1 MSERPV
7 DEGAVEDGAGVNS
20 VAGDDGH
27 AAAPGVG
34 GATEPTWRRVARITP
49 LLTAWK
55 VAAALIAV
63 VLFQVVDDLARAP
76 LPLLTLVGLVAAG
89 IAVGILISLVYAYL
103 AWRRLTYAITD
114 DAVLMRSGVVF
125 RRERASRLTR
135 IQTVEVTQPILGR
148 LFGYAAV
155 TIESAGAADA
165 NLRLAYLTQD
175 EARLVRNEILARA
188 AGLDVS
194 APVQD
199 APAVP
204 GVGGEEGPGVVG
216 AAGEVLAVRG
226 AEAGSVLASASVA
239 PVAAGPV
246 VPEAPE
252 REVLHVPPGRL
263 IGSVLLSG
271 AMVGIVVTAGA
282 MAIAAG
288 VTGSREFIFGW
299 LAGLLGTGS
308 YLWSRFAG
316 EFGFRLATSPD
327 GLRVRSGL
335 LETRAQTIPPG
346 RIQGIGISQGPL
358 WRMRG
363 WWRVQLS
370 LATGIDMSDGSGGAP
385 DVLLPVGSR
394 DDVLTVVRLAMPGMS
409 ETEVEALVTGMLGN
423 GPEGGWTVSPDRA
436 RWMNPFAWR
445 RNGFQV
451 LDPFLAIRRGR
462 IFRRVDLVPHERTQ
476 SLGVSQGP
484 FERRLRLVSFQAHSS
499 GDLEPTL
506 PHVDPAIAAELL
518 WEQAE
523 RARAARRSAG
533 PEQWMRQTPTPQV
546 PAPEPAE
553 AEASAA
559 QASAPAEAS
568 QAPSPTPPPPTD
580 PTP

>member
-1 MSERPV
+1 MDERPMGEPPLGEGDV
-7 DEGAVEDGAGVNS
+7 ADGSSHDEAQGPGLDVGAVPELS
-20 VAGDDGH
+20 
-27 AAAPGVG
+27 
-34 GATEPTWRRVARITP
+34 WRRVARITP

-63 VLFQVVDDLARAP
+63 VLFQVFDDLARAP

-114 DAVLMRSGVVF
+114 DAVLMRSGVLF

-194 APVQD
+194 APVPD
-199 APAVP
+199 AVVEEMADGGAGESGVLLHDGAGVSGAP
-204 GVGGEEGPGVVG
+204 GAADVG
-216 AAGEVLAVRG
+216 AVAGPIAT
-226 AEAGSVLASASVA
+226 
-239 PVAAGPV
+239 GPV

-263 IGSVLLSG
+263 VGSVVLSG
-271 AMVGIVVTAGA
+271 AMIGIVVTAVA
-282 MAIAAG
+282 MGIAAG

-358 WRMRG
+358 WRTRG

-370 LATGIDMSDGSGGAP
+370 LATGIDMSDGSGGTP

-394 DDVLTVVRLAMPGMS
+394 DDVLTVVRLAVPGMS
-409 ETEVEALVTGMLGN
+409 EAEVEALVTGMLGT
-423 GPEGGWTVSPDRA
+423 GSDGGWTVSPERA
-436 RWMNPFAWR
+436 RWIDPFAWR

-484 FERRLRLVSFQAHSS
+484 FERRLNLVSFQAHSS

-506 PHVDPAIAAELL
+506 PHVDPAVAAELL

-533 PEQWMRQTPTPQV
+533 PEQWMRQ
-546 PAPEPAE
+546 
-553 AEASAA
+553 S
-559 QASAPAEAS
+559 
-568 QAPSPTPPPPTD
+568 PPPTD
-580 PTP
+580 PAP

>member
-7 DEGAVEDGAGVNS
+7 DEGAVEDGTGVDS

-34 GATEPTWRRVARITP
+34 GASEPTWRRVARITP

-271 AMVGIVVTAGA
+271 AMVGIVVTAVA

-436 RWMNPFAWR
+436 RWIDPFAWR

-533 PEQWMRQTPTPQV
+533 PEQWMRQTSASPSSPVEPTSPGS
-546 PAPEPAE
+546 PAPPVEPI
-553 AEASAA
+553 S
-559 QASAPAEAS
+559 
-568 QAPSPTPPPPTD
+568 
-580 PTP
+580 